1 MIKHGHILDLPIL
14 RRKPEG
20 LVLGN
25 EEEQVTIPLL
35 EARHGDVG
43 DRRIR
48 VYVERGANG
57 GWQATTRLP
66 KVAVGRFARLRVVD
80 FDGHDALV
88 DQGVEPL
95 LRIPE
100 AEQHAPLERGRWY
113 TITVV
118 ADRSTGALVG
128 TSRVEEHLDNRVLR
142 VEEGDKVDLLVFARS
157 PLGLSVIVND
167 RHQGLVHASDVF
179 RPVDVGDRVE
189 GWVRRIRPD
198 NKLDIVLQP
207 IGYRSAVVDH
217 SGRLEERLRRN
228 GFIPFSDRSA
238 PEEILDAFGMSKKA
252 FKQAIG
258 NLYKQRLVRIEDDR
272 VVWIGPRR

>member
-25 EEEQVTIPLL
+25 EEEQVVIPLL

-48 VYVERGANG
+48 VYAERDTNG
-57 GWQATTRLP
+57 GWTATTRLP

-80 FDGHDALV
+80 FDGPDALV
-88 DQGVEPL
+88 DHGVEPL

-100 AEQHAPLERGRWY
+100 EEQHAPLERGRWY

-118 ADRSTGALVG
+118 ADRISGALVG
-128 TSRVEEHLDNRVLR
+128 TSRVEDHLDNRVLR

-157 PLGLSVIVND
+157 PLGLSVIVDD

-217 SGRLEERLRRN
+217 SGRLEERLRRQ

>member
-1 MIKHGHILDLPIL
+1 MMKHGHILDLPIL

-20 LVLGN
+20 LILGD
-25 EEEQVTIPLL
+25 EEEQVIIPLQ

-57 GWQATTRLP
+57 GWQATTQLP
-66 KVAVGRFARLRVVD
+66 KVSVGRFARLRVLD
-80 FDGHDALV
+80 LDGTDVLV
-88 DQGVEPL
+88 ERGVEPP

-100 AEQHAPLERGRWY
+100 TEQHAPMERGRWY

-118 ADRSTGALVG
+118 TDRRTGALVG
-128 TSRVEEHLDNRVLR
+128 TSRVEDHLDNRVLR

-157 PLGLSVIVND
+157 PIGLSVIVND

-217 SGRLEERLRRN
+217 SGRLEERLRRQ
-228 GFIPFSDRSA
+228 GSIPFSDRSA
-238 PEEILDAFGMSKKA
+238 PEDILDAFGMSKKS

-258 NLYKQRLVRIEDDR
+258 NLYRQRLVRIEDDR

>member
-48 VYVERGANG
+48 VYVERGASG

-80 FDGHDALV
+80 FDGNDALV
-88 DQGVEPL
+88 DHGVEPL

-179 RPVDVGDRVE
+179 RPMDVGDRVE
-189 GWVRRIRPD
+189 GWVRSIRPD

-217 SGRLEERLRRN
+217 SGRLEERLKRQ
-228 GFIPFSDRSA
+228 GFIPFTDSSHPQA
-238 PEEILDAFGMSKKA
+238 IQEAFGMSKKA